1 MEESNFYDLRKQ
13 VVQQLRERHYAPLT
27 ICAFKSSYNKLECY
41 MLENKIEIYSARVG
55 EDFLKTRH
63 KGMAYAQLSD
73 FEKNMVRHI
82 KIMNEVLHTGII
94 IGKPT
99 PRTPMFEFKGDLGI
113 QFNEF
118 ICHERRI
125 KSPLTV
131 SKHHLY
137 LRDLYDFLKEN
148 NKLVKEFGIPDC
160 LLFLRELKRKKRP
173 WHHVVSSVR
182 AFVRYSCER
191 NLLADCNFS
200 RWDRI
205 LCLHRPKN
213 PQLPSYY
220 SREEIKKML
229 DAIDRSCPKGKRDY
243 AMLLLAARYGLRASD
258 IVGITYANFEWE
270 FNRLSLVQAKTG
282 KPVSYPLSEEI
293 GSAIIDYIKFG
304 RPDIDSPHVFLEHMA
319 PYQRISPQALS
330 RIVSE
335 WMLAA
340 RIDIST
346 RKHGPHSLRHS
357 LAINLFENGES
368 PSVISEILG
377 HSNLLTTMSYVKVDL
392 KHLRQCAL
400 EVPQIPEIFYLE
412 IYEKENW

>member
-41 MLENKIEIYSARVG
+41 MLENRIEIYSARVG

-63 KGMAYAQLSD
+63 KGVAYAQLSD

-82 KIMNEVLHTGII
+82 RIMNEVLHTGII

-99 PRTPMFEFKGDLGI
+99 PRSPMFEFKGDLGI

-125 KSPLTV
+125 KSPQTV
-131 SKHHLY
+131 SKYHLY
-137 LRDLYDFLKEN
+137 LRDLFNFLKEN
-148 NKLVKEFGIPDC
+148 NKLVKDFDIPSC
-160 LLFLRELKRKKRP
+160 LLFLRDLKRKKRP
-173 WHHVVSSVR
+173 WPHVVSSVR
-182 AFVRYSCER
+182 AFIRYSCER
-191 NLLADCNFS
+191 NLLGDCNFF
-200 RWDRI
+200 RWDKI
-205 LCLHRPKN
+205 LSLHRPRN

-220 SREEIKKML
+220 SKEEIEKL
-229 DAIDRSCPKGKRDY
+229 LVTIDRSSPKGKRDY
-243 AMLLLAARYGLRASD
+243 AMILLAARYGLRASD
-258 IVGITYANFEWE
+258 IVGVTYANFEWE
-270 FNRLSLVQAKTG
+270 LNRLSLVQTKTG
-282 KPVSYPLSEEI
+282 KPVSFPLSEEI

-304 RPDIDSPHVFLEHMA
+304 RPEIDSPYVFLEHMA
-319 PYQRISPQALS
+319 PYQRISPQALPG
-330 RIVSE
+330 IVSE
-335 WMLAA
+335 WMLSAQ
-340 RIDIST
+340 IDIST

-357 LAINLFENGES
+357 LAINLFENGET

-377 HSNLLTTMSYVKVDL
+377 HSNLSTTLNYVKVDL

-400 EVPQIPEIFYLE
+400 EVPQIPEFFYLD

>member
-1 MEESNFYDLRKQ
+1 M
-13 VVQQLRERHYAPLT
+13 
-27 ICAFKSSYNKLECY
+27 
-41 MLENKIEIYSARVG
+41 
-55 EDFLKTRH
+55 KTRH

-99 PRTPMFEFKGDLGI
+99 PRSPMFEFKGDLGI

-258 IVGITYANFEWE
+258 IVGITYANFKWE

-282 KPVSYPLSEEI
+282 KPVSFPLSEEI

-368 PSVISEILG
+368 PSVISEILR